1 MRQGLANAVDLVIM
15 TRSRKTEQLGLQTRK
30 PGRPAWEKLVGPDG
44 QLAPFESFT
53 LRRPRRD

>member
-30 PGRPAWEKLVGPDG
+30 P
-44 QLAPFESFT
+44 
-53 LRRPRRD
+53 